1 MLDSRVDPRIIS
13 DKSERIFNISALAST
28 SVLLIFF
35 YSTSVGY
42 LEHGVAE
49 GKRLRL
55 IATNPN
61 KAQKTDLV
69 MLTMPAPEVEM

>member
-42 LEHGVAE
+42 L
-49 GKRLRL
+49 
-55 IATNPN
+55 
-61 KAQKTDLV
+61 
-69 MLTMPAPEVEM
+69 